1 MIQWPKTLVRDI
13 ARRKAVVF
21 IGAGISRNSTNK
33 DGLRPPTWEAFLLEA
48 LEQLPDGQEEI
59 KRFINEKDYLTAC
72 EIIYNRMGRTAFN
85 DFAIQKFQRPG
96 FESHEIHESIFK
108 LDSRI
113 VATPNVD
120 KIYETYANSVSKG
133 TIAVKNY
140 HDADLANKIRSED
153 FVIIKVH
160 GTTESP
166 DGMIFTRKQ
175 YAEARYKHASFYQIM
190 SALVLTH
197 TFIFLGCGF
206 SDPDIRL
213 ILEEYTF
220 KHPGCRPHFFVTAMD
235 NINHDFKATIE
246 ENLSLNV
253 LTYSSENNHR
263 ELVLSLANLV
273 LLVEEEKNDIA
284 KNLVW

>member
-1 MIQWPKTLVRDI
+1 MIDWPKELVRDI
-13 ARRKAVVF
+13 ARRRAVIF
-21 IGAGISRNSTNK
+21 IGSGISSNSTNR
-33 DGLRPPTWEAFLLEA
+33 DGFRPPTWEAFLLQA
-48 LEQLPDGQEEI
+48 LETLPNGREDI
-59 KRFINEKDYLTAC
+59 KKYIDEKDYLTAC

-96 FESHEIHESIFK
+96 FESHDIHESIFK

-120 KIYETYANSVSKG
+120 KIYETYANTVTRG
-133 TIAVKNY
+133 TVFVKNY
-140 HDADLANKIRSED
+140 HDTDLANKIRSED

-160 GTTESP
+160 GSTESP

-175 YAEARYKHASFYQIM
+175 YAEARYKNASFYQIM

-197 TFIFLGCGF
+197 TFVFLGCGF

-213 ILEEYTF
+213 ILEEYNFT
-220 KHPGCRPHFFVTAMD
+220 HPGCRPHFFVTSTN
-235 NINHDFKATIE
+235 NINNEFVAMIQ

-253 LTYSSENNHR
+253 LTYNPANNHR

-273 LLVEEEKNDIA
+273 LQVEEEKGEVVSQLI
-284 KNLVW
+284 W